1 MDKKYIERPLKMTA
15 EERRKSHT
23 KASNK
28 YNKANYKQLKVNIKP
43 DIYNRIDNYCNNAGV
58 SKAQLI
64 TAGCL
69 YIINHN
75 IDVSDITTEPEASPK
90 D

>member
-1 MDKKYIERPLKMTA
+1 MTD

-28 YNKANYKQLKVNIKP
+28 YNQKNYKQIKANIKP
-43 DIYNRIDNYCNNAGV
+43 HIYNTIDEYCSNNGV

-69 YIINHN
+69 YIINNN
-75 IDVSDITTEPEASPK
+75 IDISDIST